1 MCIYFFDN
9 AYSVPF
15 CYCKVFVF
23 DFCIFVFFLDFLL
36 GNSVTFYGL
45 PEFLIIIIT
54 SSIFRN

>member
-15 CYCKVFVF
+15 CYCKMFVF

-36 GNSVTFYGL
+36 GNSVTFYGR
-45 PEFLIIIIT
+45 PEFLIIIIIIT
-54 SSIFRN
+54 K